1 MFDDPELVQS
11 FVEESLEHLA
21 DIEQELLQI
30 EQQGPQ
36 VERELVNKVFRAI
49 HSVKGA
55 AGFLGL
61 TQINQLAHAAEHVL
75 DLIRNGQLA
84 PHSQVIDAL
93 LQAADRLTEMIRNV
107 EQSQQYDIQELLEQL
122 HQAAQAGEAA
132 REQQLAADET
142 PPAAESPYGD
152 RTQASHDLQK
162 HPTNYQSQSQY
173 PSQTGQNAQGQG
185 LPSQESEQGEPA
197 HAGQAAPSSQQ
208 QQQAEVPG
216 VNRNKTAPFPE
227 SKSSSPLPSCKP
239 TDRPASSSSA
249 AETSLRVPVQV
260 LDRLMNLAGE
270 LVLSRNQLLQML
282 DTSAVQGSGAIVAG
296 LDRVT
301 SELQEAVMQTRL
313 QPLGNVLGRFGR
325 VVRDLARKLGKQ
337 CQLEITGK
345 EVEVDKS
352 IIEAISDPLT
362 HLVRNALDHGIEP
375 PEQRTAAGKPPEGR
389 LQLRAYHQAGKVC
402 LDVVDDGRGIDP
414 ERLKQ
419 KALARGLISR
429 EQAEAM
435 GRREALQL
443 IFAPGFSTAEQVTDV
458 SGRGVGMDVVRSN
471 IQRLGGTVE
480 VESRLGQGT
489 TVHITLPLTLA
500 IIPSLI
506 VRCGSQRFAV
516 PQVNIVELVRVCAR
530 ERRERIG
537 QVKGA
542 PVLRLRGALLPLVH
556 LHQVLWNRPAEL
568 PGEDASEGPTNVL
581 VLESGQQR
589 YGLVVDGLEDS
600 QEIVVKPLG
609 QHLKGT
615 PCLAGATILGDGHVA
630 LILDVAG
637 IAAQAHLR
645 NGQQGAEEGAAEEET
660 EHRPSDTQTVLLFT
674 NHPQEYF
681 AVSMGLVARIE
692 RVRRE
697 QLQQLGTQQVLQYDT
712 HTLPTLQLDHL
723 LQVKPAP
730 QTERLYVIVF
740 RLRQREVGLLVPE
753 LCDVQEV
760 PLEVDTQSFVEP
772 GVMGSVVVGGR
783 TVRLLDLFELA
794 QKAHPEWFT
803 KSPLEETPPADPS
816 QSYRL
821 LVVEDSQ
828 FFRTKVV
835 EFLTAAGYQV
845 HPCADGQEAWDWLCS
860 PEAEVDLVV
869 TDIEMPRMNGFE
881 LCRAIRQ
888 HPRWCSLPVVALT
901 SLSSQED
908 VRQGHEAGVDDYQV
922 KMDREQL
929 LASIGRLL
937 AGKQREN
944 RPEPAGVC

>member
-30 EQQGPQ
+30 EEQAP
-36 VERELVNKVFRAI
+36 EIDPDLVNKVFRAI

-75 DLIRNGQLA
+75 DLVRNGQLV
-84 PHSQVIDAL
+84 PQSQVIDVL
-93 LQAADRLTEMIRNV
+93 LRAADRLTEMIQNV
-107 EQSQQYDIQELLEQL
+107 EESKQYEIQYLVEQL
-122 HQAAQAGEAA
+122 HQVAAGGQPSAEPQEHAPPPEQTSENHQQAAA
-132 REQQLAADET
+132 ENEPSPRQEPSRASGPQPAQ
-142 PPAAESPYGD
+142 PPAPNGRAA
-152 RTQASHDLQK
+152 ASEK
-162 HPTNYQSQSQY
+162 RP
-173 PSQTGQNAQGQG
+173 
-185 LPSQESEQGEPA
+185 
-197 HAGQAAPSSQQ
+197 AAP
-208 QQQAEVPG
+208 V
-216 VNRNKTAPFPE
+216 
-227 SKSSSPLPSCKP
+227 
-239 TDRPASSSSA
+239 

-270 LVLSRNQLLQML
+270 LVLSRNQLLQTL
-282 DTSAVQGSGAIVAG
+282 DTSLVQGSGAIVAG

-337 CQLEITGK
+337 CQLVITGK

-375 PEQRTAAGKPPEGR
+375 PEERTAAGKPPEGR
-389 LQLRAYHQAGKVC
+389 LELRAYHQAGKVC
-402 LDVVDDGRGIDP
+402 LDVVDDGRGIAP
-414 ERLKQ
+414 ERLKE
-419 KALARGLISR
+419 KALARGLITR

-435 GRREALQL
+435 SRREALQL

-471 IQRLGGTVE
+471 IERLGGTVE

-516 PQVNIVELVRVCAR
+516 PQVNIVELVRICAR
-530 ERRERIG
+530 EHRERIG

-556 LHQVLWNRPAEL
+556 LQEVLWNQPVPL
-568 PGEDASEGPTNVL
+568 PGKAPAEGPTNVL

-637 IAAQAHLR
+637 IAAHAHLR
-645 NGQQGAEEGAAEEET
+645 NVQQAAEEAAEEEA
-660 EHRPSDTQTVLLFT
+660 EARPSDTQTVLLFT

-697 QLQQLGTQQVLQYDT
+697 QLQQLGTHQVLQYET
-712 HTLPTLQLDHL
+712 HTMPTLQLDHL

-730 QTERLYVIVF
+730 ETEKLYVIVF
-740 RLRQREVGLLVPE
+740 RLREREVGLLVPE

-760 PLEVDTQSFVEP
+760 PLEVDTESFAEP
-772 GVMGSVVVGGR
+772 GVMGSVVVEGR

-803 KSPLEETPPADPS
+803 RREAESPLADPP
-816 QSYRL
+816 QQYRL
-821 LVVEDSQ
+821 LVVEDSK
-828 FFRTKVV
+828 FFRTKVA
-835 EFLTAAGYQV
+835 EFLTSAGYQV
-845 HPCADGQEAWDWLCS
+845 QQCEDGQEAWDWLCT
-860 PEAEVDLVV
+860 PEAEVDLVI

-908 VRQGHEAGVDDYQV
+908 VRRGHEAGVDDYQV

-929 LASIGRLL
+929 LASVGRLL
-937 AGKQREN
+937 AGKKREN
-944 RPEPAGVC
+944 SPEPAGVC